1 MSGFGFQISLTKK
14 RIAKRNIHE
23 YKTEDIITLFRE
35 TLKMSDILA
44 EEAASEKK
52 YAADKFGVIPAAV
65 K

>member
-1 MSGFGFQISLTKK
+1 LAIREFRNKIS
-14 RIAKRNIHE
+14 RE

-44 EEAASEKK
+44 EEAASAKK
-52 YAADKFGVIPAAV
+52 YAADKFGVIPAVV